1 MCRQRGRIVLIGV
14 TDSSLNRAEFYKKEI
29 SFQVSCSYGPG
40 RYDEVYESPRID
52 YPFGLVRWTEQ
63 RNFQAVLQLMES
75 ALLDVRPLISHRFAF
90 GAAGAAMTCG
100 R

>member
-1 MCRQRGRIVLIGV
+1 MLIGV
-14 TDSSLNRAEFYKKEI
+14 TGLELNRADFYKKEI

-40 RYDEVYESPRID
+40 RYDEAYESRGID

-75 ALLDVRPLISHRFAF
+75 
-90 GAAGAAMTCG
+90 GAARRAAADQPSIRVRAG
-100 R
+100 RRCL

>member
-14 TDSSLNRAEFYKKEI
+14 TGLRAWIVRIFTRRK
-29 SFQVSCSYGPG
+29 SPFRFRVPTVRGAMTRQ
-40 RYDEVYESPRID
+40 YESRGID

-63 RNFQAVLQLMES
+63 RNFEAVLQLDGIRRS
-75 ALLDVRPLISHRFAF
+75 S
-90 GAAGAAMTCG
+90 TYG